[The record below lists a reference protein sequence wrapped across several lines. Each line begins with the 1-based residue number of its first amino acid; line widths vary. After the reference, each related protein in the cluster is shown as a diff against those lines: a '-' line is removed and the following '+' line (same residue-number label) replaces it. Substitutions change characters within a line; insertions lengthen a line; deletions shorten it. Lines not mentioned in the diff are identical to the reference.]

1 MTPVTGDRNE
11 EGEAMRCSHF
21 LRGRGG
27 GGEVAPLCRRQTTQ
41 EERRGGWRGR
51 RRQLVSGG

>member
-11 EGEAMRCSHF
+11 EGEAMGCSHF
-21 LRGRGG
+21 RRGRGG
-27 GGEVAPLCRRQTTQ
+27 GGEVAPLCRRQMTQ
-41 EERRGGWRGR
+41 EEWRCGWRGR